1 MSSKRNS
8 RKWDPDEIEF
18 DLDKLSEYMRNL
30 QPRQYANVEEMIEKC
45 VSQEID
51 LEKLS
56 KYVSMIK
63 PGEYIFFDNLVI
75 ECSED
80 GYEIYEI
87 SDEGEEEA

>member
-1 MSSKRNS
+1 MSSKSDN
-8 RKWDPDEIEF
+8 KNWEPDEIEF

-30 QPRQYANVEEMIEKC
+30 QPGQYTNVEEMVEKC
-45 VSQEID
+45 ASQEID

-63 PGEYIFFDNLVI
+63 PGEYLIFDNLVI
-75 ECSED
+75 ECSGD
-80 GYEIYEI
+80 GYEIHEM